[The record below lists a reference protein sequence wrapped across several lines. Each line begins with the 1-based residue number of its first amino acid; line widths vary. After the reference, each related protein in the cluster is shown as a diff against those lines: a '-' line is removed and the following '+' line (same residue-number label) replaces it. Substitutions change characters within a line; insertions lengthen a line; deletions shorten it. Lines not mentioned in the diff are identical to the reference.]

1 MGSLDNG
8 RIAAALPE
16 ALDTAVGLHR
26 GHLSVLSAHGE
37 HLFARRDNLTRQL
50 GWFLLRHLPGVEP
63 GPELGL
69 LTEQLADACQR
80 LLSGQVNVDGA
91 LAVAVRRGLDP
102 ALLAGLTECLF
113 EYLQPEVAALDAP
126 RVVRAAL
133 SEALRKQLLIELSR
147 MLSRTGLSGSG
158 DRPARLYATLSGVC
172 LALVR
177 AADRDTLFTDICR
190 VCVEQG
196 GFTFAW
202 IGLIDREAGCIRP
215 VALSGDGADD
225 FIPDIRV
232 RLDSDAPSA
241 RAVMTLSPQVV
252 EETGDDPGL
261 TPWSEQLTRSRVR
274 SMLVIPLLLR
284 DEAYATLVLYA
295 REPGVFNHDAVG
307 LVRAMSGEISHALE
321 RQEALERSRKA
332 ETQLAYLTQHDPL
345 TGLPNRQL
353 MLKHLGERIAATPE
367 DGTVAVL
374 TLAIDG
380 FHELNA
386 RLGHECGDEVLREVA
401 LRMSRQALPYGPVGR
416 VGATRF
422 VAASDGSAPID
433 RLVADLQTVM
443 HEPVACGGE
452 SVTLRC
458 SIGVMR
464 ERAAVAEAAAMM
476 RCSDLALIRA
486 REAGGDVC
494 RFYDEAMDVEIQ
506 RQHVLRGEFARALA
520 AGELELFFQPK
531 IDLTD
536 GKICGVEALVRWR
549 RGDAYMTPGEFFPAI
564 EHTDLMR
571 ELDWWVMGEA
581 LRHSSVWMAQ
591 GKLIPVSVNLSAM
604 TLRHESFLPRIQA
617 LIMRHPIP
625 DGHLELE
632 VLETVSQQE
641 AEEIIHKLESCREFG
656 ISIALD
662 DFGTGASS
670 LVHLQQLP
678 FDTIKIDQRFV
689 RKLLKAPGNEAIIR
703 SMISFAHY
711 TGRKLVVEGVE
722 SQPIW
727 DRLLEIGCTSGQ
739 GYAISAPVSASGL
752 MAWIAGRGE
761 GTTVARQHDD
771 LA

>member
-16 ALDTAVGLHR
+16 ALGMAVGLHR
-26 GHLSVLSAHGE
+26 GHLSVLSAYGE
-37 HLFARRDNLTRQL
+37 RLFARRDNLTRQL
-50 GWFLLRHLPGVEP
+50 CWFLLRHLPGIEP

-69 LTEQLADACQR
+69 LAEQLADACQR
-80 LLSGQVNVDGA
+80 LLSGQGNTEGA
-91 LAVAVRRGLDP
+91 LAVAARRGLDP
-102 ALLAGLTECLF
+102 SRLAGLTECLF
-113 EYLQPEVAALDAP
+113 EYLLPEVDALDEP
-126 RVVRAAL
+126 RVVRAGL
-133 SEALRKQLLIELSR
+133 SEALRKQLLIELSL
-147 MLSRTGLSGSG
+147 MLSRTGLPGG
-158 DRPARLYATLSGVC
+158 DSTARLYATLSGVC

-177 AADRDTLFTDICR
+177 AADRDALFADICR
-190 VCVEQG
+190 ICVEQG

-215 VALSGDGADD
+215 VALAGDGAEA

-241 RAVMTLSPQVV
+241 RAVTTLSPQVV

-261 TPWSEQLTRSRVR
+261 APWTDQLTKSRVR

-284 DEAYATLVLYA
+284 DEAHATLVLYA

-353 MLKHLGERIAATPE
+353 MLKHLGEMIAATPE

-433 RLVADLQTVM
+433 RLVTDLQAVM
-443 HEPVACGGE
+443 REPVPCGGE

-486 REAGGDVC
+486 REAGGDLC

-549 RGDAYMTPGEFFPAI
+549 RGDGYMTPGEFFPAI

-739 GYAISAPVSASGL
+739 GFAISAPVSASGL
-752 MAWIAGRGE
+752 MAWLAGRE
-761 GTTVARQHDD
+761 NAAPEARQHGD